1 MNPLIHLPSAAN
13 ELACCTFMQQL
24 LNDLFAGKLA
34 PAEIFSVDYQQH
46 TDGNTLD
53 YEGFIQHLNHV
64 RAQVSRIVFK
74 VEQACCTPHMLADRH
89 TVTVTKTNGQTSD
102 IEVYMF
108 ARLRDGKI
116 WRIDEVTRVI
126 KGDHADKSL
135 ASATS

>member
-1 MNPLIHLPSAAN
+1 MNPIIHLPCAAN

-24 LNDLFAGKLA
+24 LTDLFAGKRA
-34 PAEIFSVDYQQH
+34 PAEIFSADYQQH

-53 YEGFIQHLNHV
+53 YEGFVRHLDHV
-64 RAQVSRIVFK
+64 RAQVSRIAFR
-74 VEQACCTPHMLADRH
+74 VEQACCTPRLLADRH
-89 TVTVTKTNGQTSD
+89 IVTVTKTNGQISE

-116 WRIDEVTRVI
+116 WRIDEVTRVL

>member
-13 ELACCTFMQQL
+13 ELACCTFMQQF

-34 PAEIFSVDYQQH
+34 PAEIFSADYQQH

-64 RAQVSRIVFK
+64 RAQVSRIAFR

-89 TVTVTKTNGQTSD
+89 RVTITKTNGQTSD